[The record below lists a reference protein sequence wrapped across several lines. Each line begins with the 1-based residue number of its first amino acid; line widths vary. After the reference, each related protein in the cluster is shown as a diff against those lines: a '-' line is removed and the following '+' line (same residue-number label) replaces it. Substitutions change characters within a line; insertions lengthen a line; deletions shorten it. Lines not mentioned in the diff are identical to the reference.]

1 MAFSYSDENFTV
13 VGNLC
18 FVHIKT
24 TTLEEQS
31 ISIPPALADRMLID
45 EYYIL
50 ATNSFFDDSRGNSSA
65 PLFVEVKDKKITFDP
80 AMDITYINFFFPIN
94 SNK

>member
-24 TTLEEQS
+24 TTTGAKT
-31 ISIPPALADRMLID
+31 INIPSALAARMLID
-45 EYYIL
+45 DY
-50 ATNSFFDDSRGNSSA
+50 SVSA
-65 PLFVEVKDKKITFDP
+65 ANITPDGTSVAAVYAKVKDKKITYTP
-80 AMDITYINFFFPIN
+80 TKALTYLNFSFPIN
-94 SNK
+94 VNK

>member
-1 MAFSYSDENFTV
+1 MAFSYSDKNFTV

-24 TTLEEQS
+24 DTTGAKS
-31 ISIPPALADRMLID
+31 FTIPPALADRMLV
-45 EYYIL
+45 
-50 ATNSFFDDSRGNSSA
+50 DDFSVSA
-65 PLFVEVKDKKITFDP
+65 ANAAADGTSTAAIYASVKSGKITYTP
-80 AMDITYINFFFPIN
+80 TKALTYLNFSFPVD

>member
-24 TTLEEQS
+24 TTTEEKS

-50 ATNSFFDDSRGNSSA
+50 ATNSSFNDSNSSSG
-65 PLFVEVKDKKITFDP
+65 PLFVKVKDKKITFNP

>member
-1 MAFSYSDENFTV
+1 MAFSYSDKNFTV

-24 TTLEEQS
+24 TTSGPKS
-31 ISIPPALADRMLID
+31 IVIPPALADRMLFENLGAVGVNYNQDGSSLSIVFASV
-45 EYYIL
+45 EKGKIHFNPSKPLYYL
-50 ATNSFFDDSRGNSSA
+50 
-65 PLFVEVKDKKITFDP
+65 
-80 AMDITYINFFFPIN
+80 NFHFPID

>member
-1 MAFSYSDENFTV
+1 MAFSYSDKNFTV

-24 TTLEEQS
+24 DTTGAKS
-31 ISIPPALADRMLID
+31 FTIPPALADRMVV
-45 EYYIL
+45 
-50 ATNSFFDDSRGNSSA
+50 DDFSVSA
-65 PLFVEVKDKKITFDP
+65 ANAAADGTSTAGIYAHVKSGKITYTP
-80 AMDITYINFFFPIN
+80 TKALTYLNFSFPID

>member
-1 MAFSYSDENFTV
+1 MAFSYSDKNFTV

-24 TTLEEQS
+24 DTTGAKS
-31 ISIPPALADRMLID
+31 FTIPPALADRMLID
-45 EYYIL
+45 DFSVSAAN
-50 ATNSFFDDSRGNSSA
+50 ATADGA
-65 PLFVEVKDKKITFDP
+65 TVAAVYAKVKDKKITYTP
-80 AMDITYINFFFPIN
+80 TKVLTYLNFSFPVD